1 MPKFKT
7 GDIWTSLE
15 DTDWLVITTNTYIK
29 KDGTLVMGAG
39 IAKQAS
45 DKYPIIKKIFGDDIT
60 SSCGHLGKYHILYW
74 KKIIA
79 LQTKVHYIDPSSI
92 ELIQESI
99 NRLQIFVNKH
109 PNRSIVNMVFP
120 GVGYGGLSQHKVY
133 EYCLK
138 DLPDNYIVWT
148 KDNP

>member
-15 DTDWLVITTNTYIK
+15 NTDWLVITTNSYVK

-39 IAKQAS
+39 IAKQAAI
-45 DKYPIIKKIFGDDIT
+45 KYPIIKKIFGDDIT
-60 SSCGHLGKYHILYW
+60 RSCGHLGEYNILYW

-79 LQTKVHYIDPSSI
+79 LQTKVHYIDKSDI
-92 ELIQESI
+92 ELIKVSI
-99 NRLQIFVNKH
+99 NRLQLFVNKY
-109 PNRSIVNMVFP
+109 PSRSMVNMVFP
-120 GVGYGGLSQHKVY
+120 GVGYGQLNQKDVY

-138 DLPDNYIVWT
+138 DLPDNYTIWT
-148 KDNP
+148 KDIV

>member
-15 DTDWLVITTNTYIK
+15 NTDWLVITTNSYIK

-39 IAKQAS
+39 IAKQAN

-60 SSCGHLGKYHILYW
+60 RSCGHLGKYYILYW
-74 KKIIA
+74 KKIVA
-79 LQTKVHYIDPSSI
+79 LQTKVHFKDKSDI
-92 ELIQESI
+92 ELIKESI
-99 NRLQIFVNKH
+99 NRLQLFINKN
-109 PNRSIVNMVFP
+109 PSRSIVNMVFP
-120 GVGYGGLSQHKVY
+120 GIGYGGLNQKDVY

-138 DLPDNYIVWT
+138 NLPDNYIVWT
-148 KDNP
+148 KDII